1 MRSRLAASLLIAAS
15 FVAATPAAGETV
27 YGLTSTRIV
36 TFDSSSPGTILS
48 SSPITGLTG
57 NVSLK
62 GIDFRP
68 ADGQLYAL
76 GTNGNLYRLTMTG
89 NAYQAT
95 DLGALSTAVGGS
107 STGFDFN
114 PTVDRLR
121 VTTDTNQNLRVNP
134 NTTPP
139 GVIVDGAITL
149 NGTNNIDLV
158 GSAYTNSFAGTTTT
172 ALYGL
177 DAFTD
182 ALVRATDANA
192 GTYVNT
198 NTTGG
203 LFGPLGVT
211 FGTGDLVGFDISGT
225 TNAGFFNLNDGFF
238 SVNLTTGAATRIG
251 TIGAGSLIGLSLAP
265 AAAVPE
271 PGTWAM
277 MLLGFGAVGA
287 TLRRRRS
294 ATARLARLA

>member
-1 MRSRLAASLLIAAS
+1 MRKALASTLVIAASLAA
-15 FVAATPAAGETV
+15 APASAETV
-27 YGLTSTRIV
+27 FGLTSSRIV
-36 TFDSSSPGTILS
+36 TFDSSSPGTVLS

-76 GTNGNLYRLTMTG
+76 GTNGNLYRLTANG

-95 DLGALSTAVGGS
+95 DLGALSAAPGGS

-121 VTTDTNQNLRVNP
+121 ITTDTDQNLRVNP
-134 NTTPP
+134 NTSPP
-139 GVIVDGAITL
+139 GVMVDGAITL
-149 NGTNNIDLV
+149 NTSSNVDLV
-158 GSAYTNSFAGTTTT
+158 GSAYTNSFLGASSTT
-172 ALYGL
+172 LYGL

-182 ALVRATDANA
+182 ALVRSTDANA
-192 GTYVNT
+192 GSYVNSAVG
-198 NTTGG
+198 GG
-203 LFGPLGVT
+203 LFRPLGVT
-211 FGTGDLVGFDISGT
+211 FSNADLVGFDISGT

-251 TIGAGSLIGLSLAP
+251 TIGAGSLIGLSIAP

-277 MLLGFGAVGA
+277 MLLGFGAIGA
-287 TLRRRRS
+287 AMRRRRS
-294 ATARLARLA
+294 AGTKLAQLA